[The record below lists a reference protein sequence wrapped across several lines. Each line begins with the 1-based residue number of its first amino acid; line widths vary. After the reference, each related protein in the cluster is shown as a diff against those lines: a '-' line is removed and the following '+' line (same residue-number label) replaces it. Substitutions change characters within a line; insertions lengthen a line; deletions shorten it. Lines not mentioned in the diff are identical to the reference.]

1 MSDLRLLL
9 HKNKKKLR
17 VGFFLIYG
25 FISMYHILFGLPAP
39 VTVCPFEVFT
49 PLLLLLFQPPTLLVV
64 RFLLFGQEGAVLGL
78 PGIVGFVLDRAGR
91 TGRAVVCRM
100 QLGYGLIAVFCVEGF
115 QVWGWVPLSATE
127 RF

>member
-1 MSDLRLLL
+1 MPIWELVLAVKP
-9 HKNKKKLR
+9 HT
-17 VGFFLIYG
+17 
-25 FISMYHILFGLPAP
+25 LFCVLFYIPHTLGLPAP
-39 VTVCPFEVFT
+39 VAVGPFEVFT
-49 PLLLLLFQPPTLLVV
+49 SLLLLLFQPPTLLVV

-78 PGIVGFVLDRAGR
+78 PELVDFVLDRAGR